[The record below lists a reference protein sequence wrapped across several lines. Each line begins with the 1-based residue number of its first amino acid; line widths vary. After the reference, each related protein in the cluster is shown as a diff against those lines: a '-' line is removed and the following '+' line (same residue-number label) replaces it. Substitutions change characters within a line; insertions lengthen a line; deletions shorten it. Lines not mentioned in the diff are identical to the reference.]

1 VGIIDK
7 YNYNSK
13 RSYYELF
20 NIIDSKGRLVWINLP
35 QMRNIVAVIVLFS
48 SLVNADTVTLSWTPP
63 TERVNGNH
71 MSTDEIGGYEVVT
84 KCPGQTDASYI
95 VQSVVYT
102 LEGQGIRDCEF
113 YVATYDTDGIYSEF
127 VKAVGTT
134 IRAPT
139 RGGIR

>member
-1 VGIIDK
+1 MM
-7 YNYNSK
+7 
-13 RSYYELF
+13 L
-20 NIIDSKGRLVWINLP
+20 LP
-35 QMRNIVAVIVLFS
+35 ISQLRNIVAITIIGLFS
-48 SLVNADTVTLSWTPP
+48 CSLNAATVTLSWTAPI
-63 TERVNGNH
+63 ERVNGNV
-71 MSTDEIGGYEVVT
+71 MSADEIGGYEILT
-84 KCPGQTDASYI
+84 KCPGQPDASYI